1 MRLKQLLRKSLVVI
15 NNLNTKLNN
24 QQSEN
29 KMKNAFKITE
39 LKKTFSDFKL
49 GPLNLELEP
58 GMVMGYI
65 GPNGS
70 GKTTTMHCM
79 VGLVKPDAGEVEIF
93 GNQNDPNK
101 TDWKLDIGYVGD
113 KHVFYEN
120 WSGQKN
126 LDFLCQFY
134 PDWDKQFA
142 EELIKRFEIQINQK
156 AKDLSSGNR
165 VKLSL
170 ISALAHR
177 PKLLIL
183 DEPTSGLD
191 PVVRTELL
199 DILFE
204 VVESGE
210 RAIFYST
217 HILSDISRIADELT
231 FLNNGQI
238 MLQTPKDDLTE
249 SWRRISFKLSGEKT
263 NFTNTELVEVEGN
276 SYKIISNNFETTLGE
291 LKNLGAESITETR
304 MSVDEIAVQILKNN
318 KA

>member
-1 MRLKQLLRKSLVVI
+1 
-15 NNLNTKLNN
+15 
-24 QQSEN
+24 
-29 KMKNAFKITE
+29 MKHAFKIDGME
-39 LKKTFSDFKL
+39 KSFQEFKL
-49 GPLNLELEP
+49 GPINLELEQ

-79 VGLVKPDAGEVEIF
+79 VGLVKPDLGEVEIF
-93 GNQNDPNK
+93 NRKNDSNK
-101 TDWKLDIGYVGD
+101 TNWKFDIGYVGD

-120 WSGQKN
+120 WSGMKN
-126 LDFLCQFY
+126 LEFLQQFY
-134 PDWDKQFA
+134 PNWDKQF
-142 EELIKRFEIQINQK
+142 ESELIKRFEIPITKK
-156 AKDLSSGNR
+156 AKELSSGNR

-170 ISALAHR
+170 IGALAHR
-177 PKLLIL
+177 PKLLLL

-231 FLNNGQI
+231 FINNGQI
-238 MLQTPKDDLTE
+238 MLTTPKEDLTE
-249 SWRRISFKLSGEKT
+249 NWRRISFKLPEPKT
-263 NFTNTELVEVEGN
+263 TFINTQVIDVEGN
-276 SYKIISNNFETTLGE
+276 NYKIISSNFNATLTE
-291 LKNLGAESITETR
+291 LKNLRAENITESI
-304 MSVDEIAVQILKNN
+304 MSIDEIAVQILKNN
-318 KA
+318 KT

>member
-1 MRLKQLLRKSLVVI
+1 M
-15 NNLNTKLNN
+15 NELNTNLNN
-24 QQSEN
+24 QQCEN
-29 KMKNAFKITE
+29 KMRNAFKITG
-39 LKKTFSDFKL
+39 LTKSFSEFKL

-93 GNQNDPNK
+93 GRQNDPTNP
-101 TDWKLDIGYVGD
+101 DWKLDIGYVGD

-126 LDFLCQFY
+126 LEFLRQFY
-134 PDWDKQFA
+134 PDWDNQFA
-142 EELIKRFEIQINQK
+142 DELIKRFEIPISSK
-156 AKDLSSGNR
+156 AKNLSTGNR

-170 ISALAHR
+170 IGALAHR

-217 HILSDISRIADELT
+217 HILTDISRIADKLT
-231 FLNNGQI
+231 FINSGQI
-238 MLQTPKDDLTE
+238 MLTTPKEDLTE
-249 SWRRISFKLSGEKT
+249 NWRRISFKLQKEKID
-263 NFTNTELVEVEGN
+263 FIDTELIEAEGN
-276 SYKIISNNFETTLGE
+276 NYKIISNNFESTLSE
-291 LKNLGAESITETR
+291 LKNLGAENVNETR
-304 MSVDEIAVQILKNN
+304 MNVDEIAVQILKNN